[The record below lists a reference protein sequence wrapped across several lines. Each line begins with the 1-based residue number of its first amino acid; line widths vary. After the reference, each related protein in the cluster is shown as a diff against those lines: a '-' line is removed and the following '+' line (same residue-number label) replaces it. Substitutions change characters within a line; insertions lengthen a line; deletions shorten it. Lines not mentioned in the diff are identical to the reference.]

1 MTLKIVPKR
10 GTIVPEMST
19 APYKEDI
26 SQTLFGKT
34 RRAVLSLLYSH
45 VDEAFYLRQIVRVAG
60 VGLGA
65 VQRELKLLS
74 DAGIIQR
81 IVRGRQVY
89 YQANPQCPVFGELK
103 ALVIKTVGIAAIVQA
118 ALAPLADR
126 IRIAGI
132 YGSIARS
139 EEHRGSDV
147 DLSVVGKVTF
157 AEIVS
162 ALDQAQKTINREIAT
177 NVVARSTYMEY
188 SFLQNTL
195 HNEWCWKYASTLE
208 SRIRYINVDC
218 IDTFPFAQNIASG
231 MESALEQVGEKY
243 YEHRR
248 QLMLKIQLGLTKTYN
263 QFHNKQLAV
272 IYGDLPE
279 KEIEKKYGKETL
291 NLWNHLRRT
300 ESI

>member
-19 APYKEDI
+19 LPYRDNI

-45 VDEAFYLRQIVRVAG
+45 VDDAFYLRQIVRAAG

-74 DAGIIQR
+74 NAGIILR

-89 YQANPQCPVFGELK
+89 YQANPQCPVFVELK

-118 ALAPLADR
+118 ALAPFADR
-126 IRIAGI
+126 IRIAAI

-147 DLSVVGKVTF
+147 DLLVVGRVTF

-162 ALDQAQKTINREIAT
+162 ALGQAQKAINREINPTVYPPDEFQSKLSAGHHFLNT
-177 NVVARSTYMEY
+177 ILGKPMFFLIGDKRELAR
-188 SFLQNTL
+188 
-195 HNEWCWKYASTLE
+195 
-208 SRIRYINVDC
+208 
-218 IDTFPFAQNIASG
+218 
-231 MESALEQVGEKY
+231 
-243 YEHRR
+243 
-248 QLMLKIQLGLTKTYN
+248 
-263 QFHNKQLAV
+263 LA
-272 IYGDLPE
+272 
-279 KEIEKKYGKETL
+279 KKRL
-291 NLWNHLRRT
+291 AH
-300 ESI
+300 

>member
-1 MTLKIVPKR
+1 MALKIVPKR

-118 ALAPLADR
+118 ALAPLTDR

-147 DLSVVGKVTF
+147 DLLVVGKVTF

-162 ALDQAQKTINREIAT
+162 ALDQAQKTINREINPTVYPVDEFQSKLSAGHHFLST
-177 NVVARSTYMEY
+177 IVEKPMFFLFGDKRELAR
-188 SFLQNTL
+188 
-195 HNEWCWKYASTLE
+195 
-208 SRIRYINVDC
+208 
-218 IDTFPFAQNIASG
+218 
-231 MESALEQVGEKY
+231 
-243 YEHRR
+243 
-248 QLMLKIQLGLTKTYN
+248 
-263 QFHNKQLAV
+263 LA
-272 IYGDLPE
+272 
-279 KEIEKKYGKETL
+279 KKRLAG
-291 NLWNHLRRT
+291 
-300 ESI
+300 

>member
-139 EEHRGSDV
+139 EERRGSDV
-147 DLSVVGKVTF
+147 DLLVVGKVTF

-162 ALDQAQKTINREIAT
+162 VLDQAQKTINREINPTVYPVDEFQSKLSAGHHFLST
-177 NVVARSTYMEY
+177 IVEKPMFFLFGDKRELAR
-188 SFLQNTL
+188 
-195 HNEWCWKYASTLE
+195 
-208 SRIRYINVDC
+208 
-218 IDTFPFAQNIASG
+218 
-231 MESALEQVGEKY
+231 
-243 YEHRR
+243 
-248 QLMLKIQLGLTKTYN
+248 
-263 QFHNKQLAV
+263 LA
-272 IYGDLPE
+272 
-279 KEIEKKYGKETL
+279 KKRLAG
-291 NLWNHLRRT
+291 
-300 ESI
+300 

>member
-147 DLSVVGKVTF
+147 DLLVVGKVTF

-162 ALDQAQKTINREIAT
+162 ALDQAQKTINREINPTVYPVDEFQSKLSAGHHFLST
-177 NVVARSTYMEY
+177 IVGKPMFFLFGDKRELAR
-188 SFLQNTL
+188 
-195 HNEWCWKYASTLE
+195 
-208 SRIRYINVDC
+208 
-218 IDTFPFAQNIASG
+218 
-231 MESALEQVGEKY
+231 
-243 YEHRR
+243 
-248 QLMLKIQLGLTKTYN
+248 
-263 QFHNKQLAV
+263 LA
-272 IYGDLPE
+272 
-279 KEIEKKYGKETL
+279 KKRLAG
-291 NLWNHLRRT
+291 
-300 ESI
+300 

>member
-1 MTLKIVPKR
+1 MTLKNVPKR

-74 DAGIIQR
+74 DAEIIQR

-89 YQANPQCPVFGELK
+89 YQANPQCPVFEELK
-103 ALVIKTVGIAAIVQA
+103 ALVIKTVGIAAIVQV

-147 DLSVVGKVTF
+147 DLLVVGKVTF

-162 ALDQAQKTINREIAT
+162 ALDQAQKTINREINPTVYPVDEFQSKLSAGHHFLST
-177 NVVARSTYMEY
+177 IVEKPMFFLFGDKRELAR
-188 SFLQNTL
+188 
-195 HNEWCWKYASTLE
+195 
-208 SRIRYINVDC
+208 
-218 IDTFPFAQNIASG
+218 
-231 MESALEQVGEKY
+231 
-243 YEHRR
+243 
-248 QLMLKIQLGLTKTYN
+248 
-263 QFHNKQLAV
+263 LA
-272 IYGDLPE
+272 
-279 KEIEKKYGKETL
+279 KKRLAG
-291 NLWNHLRRT
+291 
-300 ESI
+300 

>member
-65 VQRELKLLS
+65 VQRELKQLS

-139 EEHRGSDV
+139 EERRDSDV
-147 DLSVVGKVTF
+147 DVLIVGKATF

-162 ALDQAQKTINREIAT
+162 SLSEVQKTIGREINPTVYPPAEFRSK
-177 NVVARSTYMEY
+177 VAAGHH
-188 SFLQNTL
+188 FLNTVL
-195 HNEWCWKYASTLE
+195 KEPLFFLIGDKYE
-208 SRIRYINVDC
+208 
-218 IDTFPFAQNIASG
+218 
-231 MESALEQVGEKY
+231 
-243 YEHRR
+243 
-248 QLMLKIQLGLTKTYN
+248 
-263 QFHNKQLAV
+263 LAR
-272 IYGDLPE
+272 LA
-279 KEIEKKYGKETL
+279 KKPL
-291 NLWNHLRRT
+291 AH
-300 ESI
+300 

>member
-1 MTLKIVPKR
+1 MTLKNVPKR

-74 DAGIIQR
+74 DAEIIQR

-103 ALVIKTVGIAAIVQA
+103 ALVIKTVGIAAIVQV

-147 DLSVVGKVTF
+147 DLLVVGKVTF

-162 ALDQAQKTINREIAT
+162 ALDQAQKTINREINPTVYPVDEFQSKLSAGHHFLST
-177 NVVARSTYMEY
+177 IVEKPMFFLFGDKRELAR
-188 SFLQNTL
+188 
-195 HNEWCWKYASTLE
+195 
-208 SRIRYINVDC
+208 
-218 IDTFPFAQNIASG
+218 
-231 MESALEQVGEKY
+231 
-243 YEHRR
+243 
-248 QLMLKIQLGLTKTYN
+248 
-263 QFHNKQLAV
+263 LA
-272 IYGDLPE
+272 
-279 KEIEKKYGKETL
+279 KKRLAG
-291 NLWNHLRRT
+291 
-300 ESI
+300 

>member
-1 MTLKIVPKR
+1 MTLKNVPKR

-74 DAGIIQR
+74 DAEIIQR

-147 DLSVVGKVTF
+147 DLLVVGKVTF

-162 ALDQAQKTINREIAT
+162 ALDQAQKTINREINPTVYPVDEFQSKLSAGHHFLST
-177 NVVARSTYMEY
+177 IVEKPMFFLFGDKRELAR
-188 SFLQNTL
+188 
-195 HNEWCWKYASTLE
+195 
-208 SRIRYINVDC
+208 
-218 IDTFPFAQNIASG
+218 
-231 MESALEQVGEKY
+231 
-243 YEHRR
+243 
-248 QLMLKIQLGLTKTYN
+248 
-263 QFHNKQLAV
+263 LA
-272 IYGDLPE
+272 
-279 KEIEKKYGKETL
+279 KKRLAG
-291 NLWNHLRRT
+291 
-300 ESI
+300 

>member
-103 ALVIKTVGIAAIVQA
+103 ALVIKTVGIAAIVQV

-139 EEHRGSDV
+139 EEHRDSDV
-147 DLSVVGKVTF
+147 DLLVVGKVTF

-162 ALDQAQKTINREIAT
+162 ALDQAQKTINREINPTVYPVDEFQSKLSAGHHFLST
-177 NVVARSTYMEY
+177 IVEKPMFFLFGDKRELAR
-188 SFLQNTL
+188 
-195 HNEWCWKYASTLE
+195 
-208 SRIRYINVDC
+208 
-218 IDTFPFAQNIASG
+218 
-231 MESALEQVGEKY
+231 
-243 YEHRR
+243 
-248 QLMLKIQLGLTKTYN
+248 
-263 QFHNKQLAV
+263 LA
-272 IYGDLPE
+272 
-279 KEIEKKYGKETL
+279 KKRLAG
-291 NLWNHLRRT
+291 
-300 ESI
+300 